1 MDRARKED
9 EKNAQVC
16 LIWTSTSEV
25 MTFFV
30 GEISGFQI
38 SKTMENT
45 TDFWSRPRNLRKRS
59 SLTNVQNKCRET
71 LDMGLPILIKT

>member
-38 SKTMENT
+38 SKMIENT
-45 TDFWSRPRNLRKRS
+45 TDFWSRLRNLRKRP